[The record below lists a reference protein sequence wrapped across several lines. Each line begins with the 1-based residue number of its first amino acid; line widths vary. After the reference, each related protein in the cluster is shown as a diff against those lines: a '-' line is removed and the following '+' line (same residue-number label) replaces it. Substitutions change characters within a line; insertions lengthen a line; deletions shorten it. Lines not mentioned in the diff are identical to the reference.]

1 MSRIIQ
7 PRRAKQSRKQSD
19 SRAVYDSPFE
29 QTTSNTPTF
38 DNSFGGVRFDDSRS
52 GSGFACDLSAQSNYS
67 HSNLGGK
74 STFNAPLHF
83 TEMQTDQFGN
93 GSVDVSNST
102 FANVD
107 RSELQDL
114 LKINTDTSVNP
125 RDEERY
131 TELTNY
137 DSNYK
142 KQLILQS
149 VKDVRRH
156 AKYLNEHDD
165 SNEHRN
171 YEAQTATP
179 ILSTNA
185 EQSRKEHEIQKLINH
200 NANRFN
206 I

>member
-1 MSRIIQ
+1 MQ

-19 SRAVYDSPFE
+19 SRSVYDSPFD
-29 QTTSNTPTF
+29 QRSSNIPTF
-38 DNSFGGVRFDDSRS
+38 DNSFEGLRFDDST
-52 GSGFACDLSAQSNYS
+52 AQSSFAQYANYS
-67 HSNLGGK
+67 SFDQTTNPSYSNLGGK
-74 STFNAPLHF
+74 STLHF

-93 GSVDVSNST
+93 GSVDVSNSA

-107 RSELQDL
+107 QSELRDL

-171 YEAQTATP
+171 YEAQTSTP